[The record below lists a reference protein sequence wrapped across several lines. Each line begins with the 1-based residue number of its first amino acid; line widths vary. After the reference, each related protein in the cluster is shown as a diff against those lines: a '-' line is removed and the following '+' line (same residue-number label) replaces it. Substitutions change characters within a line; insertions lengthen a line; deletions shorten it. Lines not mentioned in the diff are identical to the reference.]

1 MVTLADSLVSS
12 TSRSVRLRMRPDLT
26 VKRQQYQGTSYWV
39 VKEPIGLNYYRF
51 HDEEYAILN
60 MMDGQTSMEV
70 MKEEFERQFAPQKV
84 SFSDLQHFIGQLHRS
99 GLVISEAPGQGRQLK
114 HRRDTK
120 RRKEFLGKFTNVF
133 AIRWKGIDPER
144 ILNRLYPWTGW
155 MFSPVAICFVVSLAL
170 AALTLV
176 AVQFDIFQSKMP
188 SFHQFFGAHNWIYL
202 GVSMAL
208 VKVVHEFGHGL
219 TCKRYGGECHE
230 MGFMLLVFTP
240 ALFCNVSDSWMLPNK
255 WHRIFIGAAG
265 IYVEIFIASAA
276 TFIWWFS
283 QPGILNQVCLSL
295 MFICSVST
303 LLFNGNP
310 LLRFDGY
317 YILMD
322 LIEIPNLRQKSTE
335 VLKRFAVGLCLGI
348 EQPENPF
355 LPQRNRFFFGLYTVA
370 AVIYRWLIVFSIFM
384 FLNQV
389 LEPYGLKILGQIM
402 GAMGV
407 FGLVV
412 QPLWQMGKFF
422 YTPGRMHKV
431 KKHRVAVTGGIIA
444 LVIGVIGFVPF
455 EYHIDCAVRVV
466 PREYQVNEVAFTPE
480 NKLSATVF
488 AQVAGRYDQ
497 CFVKPG
503 TWVDQGDVI
512 MKLENY
518 DERRRLEQLRGAL
531 AEQLSQELVLKQ
543 QRSVDEQASD
553 ELVEVQERIISLKK
567 QMAQQAH
574 KNSLLEVRA
583 PISGV
588 VLPAQY
594 KAEQAGNGQLPAWSG
609 YLLEPENVGAVLAP
623 DDPICI
629 IATPI
634 DTELERAKNNQGE
647 TAIDPIRIQ
656 LDAELVV
663 DQADIELIRKGNQV
677 EVCLELMPD
686 LVYDTEIR
694 QISYTNLKQSPAN
707 LSSQSGGQLGT
718 VMDGTGRVVPVSTS
732 YYARASIEAKGG
744 MLYQADLRGRA
755 KIYPNQKRSLGW
767 RMYRWLA
774 RTFHF
779 AM

>member
-12 TSRSVRLRMRPDLT
+12 TSRAIRLRMRPDLS

-60 MMDGQTSMEV
+60 MMDGQTSMET

-133 AIRWKGIDPER
+133 AIRWRGIDPER

-155 MFSPVAICFVVSLAL
+155 MFSPLAICFVVLWGL
-170 AALTLV
+170 CALTLV
-176 AVQFDIFQSKMP
+176 AVQFDVFQSKMP
-188 SFHQFFGAHNWIYL
+188 TFHQFFGAHNWIYL
-202 GVSMAL
+202 GTSMAL

-265 IYVEIFIASAA
+265 IYVEMFIASTA

-283 QPGILNQVCLSL
+283 QSGILNQVCLSL

-335 VLKRFAVGLCLGI
+335 VLKRFMVGMCLGI

-355 LPQRNRFFFGLYTVA
+355 LPQRNRFLFGLYTVA

-431 KKHRVAVTGGIIA
+431 KKHRVAITAGVIA
-444 LVIGVIGFVPF
+444 LVIGGICFVPY

-466 PREYQVNEVAFTPE
+466 PREYKVQEVAFAAE
-480 NKLSATVF
+480 EKMSATVF
-488 AQVAGRYDQ
+488 AQVAGRYEA

-503 TWVDQGDVI
+503 TWVEAGDLIV
-512 MKLENY
+512 KLENH
-518 DERRRLEQLRGAL
+518 DEVRRLEQITGAL
-531 AEQLSQELVLKQ
+531 DEQRSQEAVLKQ
-543 QRSVDEQASD
+543 QRSVDEQAAE
-553 ELVEVQERIISLKK
+553 ELIEVQERIVSLEK
-567 QMAQQAH
+567 QKQQQEH
-574 KNSLLEVRA
+574 KSSLLEVRA
-583 PISGV
+583 PIAGV
-588 VLPAQY
+588 VLPAPYRAPQSSS
-594 KAEQAGNGQLPAWSG
+594 GQLPSWSG
-609 YLLEPENVGAVLAP
+609 YLLDHENIGATLAP

-629 IATPI
+629 IASPQES
-634 DTELERAKNNQGE
+634 ELERARQNLGE
-647 TAIDPIRIQ
+647 SSVKPIRVQ

-663 DQADIELIRKGNQV
+663 DQADIELIKPGNKV
-677 EVCLELMPD
+677 EVCLELMPSK
-686 LVYDTEIR
+686 VYDTQIR
-694 QISYTNLKQSPAN
+694 QISYTHLQQSPAN

-718 VMDGTGRVVPVSTS
+718 VMDGSGRVVPVSTS
-732 YYARASIEAKGG
+732 YYARANIESTGG

-755 KIYPNQKRSLGW
+755 RVYPNQKRSLGW
-767 RMYRWLA
+767 RLYRYVA

>member
-12 TSRSVRLRMRPDLT
+12 TSRAVRLRMRPDLS
-26 VKRQQYQGTSYWV
+26 VKRQQYQGSSYWV

-60 MMDGQTSMEV
+60 MMDGQTSMET

-133 AIRWKGIDPER
+133 AIRWRGIDPER
-144 ILNRLYPWTGW
+144 ILNRMYPWTGW
-155 MFSPVAICFVVSLAL
+155 MFSPLAICFVALWGL

-176 AVQFDIFQSKMP
+176 AVHFDVFQSKMP
-188 SFHQFFGAHNWIYL
+188 TFHQFFGAHNWIYL
-202 GVSMAL
+202 GTSMAV
-208 VKVVHEFGHGL
+208 VKVLHEFGHGL

-265 IYVEIFIASAA
+265 IYVEIFIASTA

-335 VLKRFAVGLCLGI
+335 VLKRFMVGMCLGI
-348 EQPENPF
+348 EQPENLF
-355 LPQRNRFFFGLYTVA
+355 LPQRNQFLFGLYTVA

-389 LEPYGLKILGQIM
+389 LEPYGLKILGQLM

-431 KKHRVAVTGGIIA
+431 KKHRVAITAGVIA
-444 LVIGVIGFVPF
+444 LVIGVVCFVPF
-455 EYHIDCAVRVV
+455 EYRIDCAVRVV
-466 PREYQVNEVAFTPE
+466 PREYQIQEANFSQE
-480 NKLSATVF
+480 NKMSATVF
-488 AQVAGRYDQ
+488 AQIAGRYDE

-503 TWVDQGDVI
+503 TWVEAGDLI
-512 MKLENY
+512 MQLENH
-518 DERRRLEQLRGAL
+518 DERRRYEQIEGAL
-531 AEQLSQELVLKQ
+531 GEQRSQELVLKQ
-543 QRSVDEQASD
+543 QRTVDDQAAED
-553 ELVEVQERIISLKK
+553 LVEVQERIVSLEK
-567 QMAQQAH
+567 QLKQQAH
-574 KNSLLEVRA
+574 KNSLLQVRA
-583 PISGV
+583 PISGI
-588 VLPAQY
+588 VLPAPY
-594 KAEQAGNGQLPAWSG
+594 RPEQSSSGQLSAWSG
-609 YLLEPENVGAVLAP
+609 YLLDSENQGATLDP

-629 IATPI
+629 IARPQ
-634 DTELERAKNNQGE
+634 DAELERAKSNQGE
-647 TAIDPIRIQ
+647 DSLKPIRVK

-663 DQADIELIRKGNQV
+663 DQADIELIKPGNKV
-677 EVCLELMPD
+677 EVCLELMPGTT
-686 LVYDTEIR
+686 YHTEIR

-718 VMDGTGRVVPVSTS
+718 VMDGSGRVVPVSTS
-732 YYARASIEAKGG
+732 YYARANIDATGG

-755 KIYPNQKRSLGW
+755 RIYPNQKRSLGW
-767 RMYRWLA
+767 RIYRYVA